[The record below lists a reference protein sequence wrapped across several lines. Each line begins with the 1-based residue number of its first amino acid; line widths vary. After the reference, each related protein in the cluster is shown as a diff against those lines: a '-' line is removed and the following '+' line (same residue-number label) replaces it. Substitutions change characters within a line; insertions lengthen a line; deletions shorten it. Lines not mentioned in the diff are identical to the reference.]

1 MLPQA
6 LRRYAHLSV
15 FFVSLLS
22 LSLISCS
29 RPAPNLL
36 NQVLRTGELHI
47 ITRNSPSTYFQDR
60 NGETGFEYEL
70 ASAFAE
76 HLGVRLKV
84 ETVDNLDLLYQR
96 LTSERS
102 ESPVLAAAGLIET
115 KLRSD
120 QVMYSQGY
128 LQIKPQIVYR
138 QGADRPKNFNQLQGK
153 KITLIK
159 GGYHA
164 EIMRQYQSEFPKLT
178 FEESDQV
185 EIADLLRLVN
195 EKQIDATL
203 VSSNELAINQVY
215 FSEVRVAF
223 SLERAKQQVWA
234 MAQSAD
240 TSLLD
245 AANTFLALE
254 STQQLITELEER
266 YYGHLDTLGYVG
278 AYTFARHLKQ
288 RLPSFERYFKK
299 AATEVELDWRLLAAM
314 GYQESHWQPEATSK
328 TGVRGL
334 MMLTL
339 PTAKEM
345 GVTDRLD
352 PEQSIFG
359 GARYIKKIMQSLPE
373 TINEADRTWF
383 ALAAYNVGLGHLYDA
398 RNLAKQEGLDPDRW
412 LDVKKMLPRLA
423 EKKWYSQTRYGY
435 ARGGEPVH
443 FVNNIRRYYDILTWS
458 TQPQPESSSLSGQ
471 RLHTPTIRAK

>member
-6 LRRYAHLSV
+6 LRRYALFYV
-15 FFVSLLS
+15 IFLGLLLLS
-22 LSLISCS
+22 LASCS
-29 RPAPNLL
+29 RPEPTLL
-36 NQVLRTGELHI
+36 EHVLRSGELHI
-47 ITRNSPSTYFQDR
+47 ITRNSPATYFQDR

-70 ASAFAE
+70 ANQFAK

-84 ETVDNLDLLYQR
+84 ETVDNLDELYQR
-96 LTSERS
+96 LASEQS
-102 ESPVLAAAGLIET
+102 GTPILAAAGLVKT
-115 KLRSD
+115 QLRSD
-120 QVMYSQGY
+120 QVMYSNGY
-128 LQIKPQIVYR
+128 LEVKPQIIYR
-138 QGADRPKNFNQLQGK
+138 QGAERPKNVAQLIGK
-153 KITLIK
+153 KITVLQ

-164 EIMRQYQSEFPKLT
+164 EIMRDQQHQHPELKFNQSDK
-178 FEESDQV
+178 V
-185 EIADLLRLVN
+185 EIVDLLRLVN
-195 EKQIDATL
+195 ERKIDATL

-223 SLERAKQQVWA
+223 TLKPFQQQVWA
-234 MAQSAD
+234 MAKSED
-240 TSLLD
+240 TSLLA
-245 AANTFLALE
+245 AANEFLGLE
-254 STQQLITELEER
+254 STKELLQQLEER

-288 RLPSFERYFKK
+288 RLPSFERFFKQ
-299 AATEVELDWRLLAAM
+299 AAKELELDWRLLAAM

-352 PEQSIFG
+352 PKQSIFG
-359 GARYIKKIMQSLPE
+359 GARYIKKIIQDLPAGIHE
-373 TINEADRTWF
+373 DDRIWF
-383 ALAAYNVGLGHLYDA
+383 ALAAYNVGMGHLYDA
-398 RNLAKQEGLDPDRW
+398 RGLASQEGLDPDRW
-412 LDVKKMLPRLA
+412 LDVKQMLPRLA
-423 EKKWYSQTRYGY
+423 EKKWYSQTRHGY

-458 TQPQPESSSLSGQ
+458 TQPQPENSTLNTQ
-471 RLHTPTIRAK
+471 QLHTPAIKQ